1 MNDPKQ
7 HNINYKF
14 SDVFIIKQ
22 EYLKLFYD
30 LNRGYIDE
38 LQQEN
43 SKVRIRRMNASTAGY
58 GYSLA
63 SNSLLAIEEVKQKLY
78 QCLIS
83 VENEWEDIK
92 FQKRLYKERQ
102 LRQRQFE
109 AAENIKRHITTELK
123 IRKETEPEE
132 LQEELNVGST
142 QNTLKKEQSN
152 ISFNK
157 IKNKFS
163 LLEIEDDD

>member
-1 MNDPKQ
+1 MNDLKQ
-7 HNINYKF
+7 KKIKYMF
-14 SDVFIIKQ
+14 YDSFIIKQ

-30 LNRGYIDE
+30 LNRGYIEE

-43 SKVRIRRMNASTAGY
+43 SKVRIRRMKSDVSGY
-58 GYSLA
+58 GYYLA
-63 SNSLLAIEEVKQKLY
+63 SNSLLAIQEVKQKLY

-92 FQKRLYKERQ
+92 FQKRLYKERL

-142 QNTLKKEQSN
+142 LNTSKKEHSS
-152 ISFNK
+152 ITFNK

-163 LLEIEDDD
+163 LLEIEDDN